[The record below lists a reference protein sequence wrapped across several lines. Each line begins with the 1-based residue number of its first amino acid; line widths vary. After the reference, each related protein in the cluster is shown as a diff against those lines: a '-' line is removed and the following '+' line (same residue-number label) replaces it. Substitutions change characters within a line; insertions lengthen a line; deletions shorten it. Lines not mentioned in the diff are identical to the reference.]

1 MKNKFS
7 IGLILSLSTVLI
19 ACGDKPATTTDETV
33 QTEAVEVATKAETT
47 NTDTEEAVKVEAAE
61 LKPFLADAGALQ
73 KAEDAL
79 KALPQFKGKPLSM
92 FQNVHFYDGEGST
105 ARIEVD
111 VQDPNNEK
119 NVDHYTYQADV
130 GTWSE
135 PQPVQISGDG
145 DMSGNLTPL
154 TDIKFADIANV
165 VIPMWHEKAAAE
177 SFEPNEAS
185 PSLVS
190 MALFVPTQDRFW
202 QSRMENE
209 RASYFLRVNLDG
221 SLKTFKK
228 N

>member
-1 MKNKFS
+1 M
-7 IGLILSLSTVLI
+7 
-19 ACGDKPATTTDETV
+19 
-33 QTEAVEVATKAETT
+33 
-47 NTDTEEAVKVEAAE
+47 
-61 LKPFLADAGALQ
+61 KPFLADAGALQ

-92 FQNVHFYDGEGST
+92 FQNVSFYDGKGSV

-119 NVDHYTYQADV
+119 NVDHYTYQADT
-130 GTWSE
+130 GAWSE

-165 VIPMWHEKAAAE
+165 VPMWHEKAAAE
-177 SFEPNEAS
+177 SFEPYEAS
-185 PSLVS
+185 PSFVS
-190 MALFVPTQDRFW
+190 MLLMVSNQDRFW
-202 QSRMENE
+202 QSQMQNE
-209 RASYFLRVNLDG
+209 RSSYVLRVNLDG
-221 SLKTFKK
+221 SLDSFEK

>member
-1 MKNKFS
+1 MKNIFS
-7 IGLILSLSTVLI
+7 IGIILALSTALI
-19 ACGDKPATTTDETV
+19 ACGNEPAATVDETAK
-33 QTEAVEVATKAETT
+33 TEVATTAETT
-47 NTDTEEAVKVEAAE
+47 NAVTEEAPVEVVNSE
-61 LKPFLADAGALQ
+61 PFLGDAAALQ

-79 KALPQFKGKPLSM
+79 KALPQFEGKPLNF
-92 FQNVHFYDGEGST
+92 FQNINFYDGEGST
-105 ARIEVD
+105 ARIEAD
-111 VQDPNNEK
+111 VQDPNNEQ
-119 NVDHYTYQADV
+119 NIDHYTFQAET

-154 TDIKFADIANV
+154 SDVKFANIANV

-185 PSLVS
+185 PTLVS

-202 QSRMENE
+202 QTQMENE
-209 RASYFLRVNLDG
+209 RSSYFLRVNLDG
-221 SLKTFKK
+221 SLKTFEK